1 MFTPLTSDH
10 YRVLQNGTPSQF
22 ESQCNNHGSTLEKT
36 NQQADCGQ
44 TPRAEPAFYLPRNQ
58 PRFKHG
64 GFWGE
69 RMRINDD
76 HTFSIPPPYR
86 PGTTGRGEIVL
97 REGLLP
103 GVANI
108 EKIIPHRV

>member
-1 MFTPLTSDH
+1 MELPHSSRVNATTMAQPWKKPINRPTVDKRHELSRHFIFQGISQGSSTSD
-10 YRVLQNGTPSQF
+10 
-22 ESQCNNHGSTLEKT
+22 GS
-36 NQQADCGQ
+36 
-44 TPRAEPAFYLPRNQ
+44 Y
-58 PRFKHG
+58 G

-76 HTFSIPPPYR
+76 HTFSNPPPYK